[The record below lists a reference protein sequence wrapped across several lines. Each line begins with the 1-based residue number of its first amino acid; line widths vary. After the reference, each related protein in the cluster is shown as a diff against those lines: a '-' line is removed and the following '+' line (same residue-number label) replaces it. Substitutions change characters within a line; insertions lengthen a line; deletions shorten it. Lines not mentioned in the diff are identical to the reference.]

1 MATGNQPTDAGGTAQ
16 VVVTQ
21 PAYRVGS
28 APPLDPIQQVAAYQT
43 LDPTSYTVPAAGII
57 QVVEPNVNR
66 VAFMV
71 DSVALRD
78 FRVTPSSDAT
88 AGPMAG
94 FGTARTPQV
103 IHSSVYPLLCQG
115 AWYVVADAGVVVR
128 VWEILKAG

>member
-16 VVVTQ
+16 VVTTQ
-21 PAYRVGS
+21 PVYRVGS
-28 APPLDPIQQVAAYQT
+28 APPLDPIQQVAAYAP
-43 LDPTSYTVPAAGII
+43 LNPTSYTVPAGGTI
-57 QVVEPNVNR
+57 QVIDPDINR

-78 FRVTPSSDAT
+78 FRLTPSSDAT

-94 FGTARTPQV
+94 MGTSRTPQV

-115 AWYVVADAGVVVR
+115 AWFVVADAGVVVR
-128 VWEILKAG
+128 VLEILKAG